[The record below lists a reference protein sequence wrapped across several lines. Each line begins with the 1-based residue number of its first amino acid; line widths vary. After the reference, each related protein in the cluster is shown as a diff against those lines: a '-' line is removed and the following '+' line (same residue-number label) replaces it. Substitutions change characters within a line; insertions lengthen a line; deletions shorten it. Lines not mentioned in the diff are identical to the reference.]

1 MAATGKNSVMV
12 ELYDLSITEQKDDRF
27 GRVVTSKSLSEED
40 LVNIAISRRT
50 DLSATSLKAAMEIL
64 KEIAIEQIANGAS
77 VNFGLGYFRLGVNGV
92 FIGDNA
98 GWDSSKHSLSVRVTP
113 NSQLR
118 QTISDCTAVVRGMAA
133 TGLAINTIT
142 DMSSGEVNS
151 RLTPGGGVNLTG
163 SKVKIEGDIVG
174 VGIKLINQDT
184 QEETPVLMPSILVN
198 EPSKITFIVPDGLAN
213 GDYKLSIA
221 TQYASSGVNLKEIR
235 SYTFDY
241 LLNVTVS

>member
-1 MAATGKNSVMV
+1 MATTEKNSVMV

-50 DLSATSLKAAMEIL
+50 DLSATSLKASMEIL

-98 GWDSSKHSLSVRVTP
+98 RWDSSKHSLSVRVTP

-118 QTISDCTAVVRGMAA
+118 QTINDCTAVVRGMAA

-163 SKVKIEGDIVG
+163 SKIKIEGDTAS

-184 QEETPVLMPSILVN
+184 QEETSVLTSSILVN

-213 GDYKLSIA
+213 GDYSLIIT
-221 TQYASSGVNLKEIR
+221 TQFGNSGSLLKEAR
-235 SYTFDY
+235 TYTADY
-241 LLNVTVS
+241 ILNVTA